1 MRKEIFVS
9 ETATERRIAVQEN
22 SNLVEFYVE
31 KPGEMGMVG
40 NIYKG
45 KVENVLPG
53 MQAAFVDIGY
63 DINAFLP
70 FSEIKNPEYLKEAS
84 TSEEEDDNSK
94 RNGKSSTLKE
104 IDVELKKD
112 QEILVQVIKEP
123 FSGKGPRVTTN
134 LSIPGHLV
142 VLVPNANFIGIS
154 KKIWDKYEKRRI
166 RKFIREFLPDDVGII
181 VRTEAEGKSDTIVKK
196 DFKILLKQWR
206 SLAKKADNSDAP
218 TNIFED
224 MKTVSTVIRDILGDD
239 VSKFTIDSRKLHR
252 QTHNYMQ
259 NVAPDMISRLELYR
273 GKTPLFT
280 HYKIDDQIAKSMRRH
295 VWLKSGAYIIIEHT
309 EAMVVIDVNSGRFVG
324 KGKHEA
330 NSFKINI
337 EAAKAAAQQ
346 LRLRDIGGLI
356 VIDFIDMQEEGNKKK
371 VYNELRK
378 ELRKDRAR
386 VAVSP
391 ISEFG
396 LLEMTRQRIRVS
408 LRDSLSENCP
418 TCNGSGRVLSK
429 DSVISE
435 IDSWIRNFKQKKKDL
450 RLTLKLHPDMAEYLE
465 ESKKSVMRKFMWKNF
480 VHINVDTDETLGP
493 SEFRFFSRKNGA
505 ELKLEV

>member
-45 KVENVLPG
+45 KVENILPG

-104 IDVELKKD
+104 INVELEKE

-142 VLVPNANFIGIS
+142 VLVPNTNFIGIS

-224 MKTVSTVIRDILGDD
+224 MKTVSTVIRDVLGDD
-239 VSKFTIDSRKLHR
+239 VS
-252 QTHNYMQ
+252 
-259 NVAPDMISRLELYR
+259 
-273 GKTPLFT
+273 
-280 HYKIDDQIAKSMRRH
+280 
-295 VWLKSGAYIIIEHT
+295 
-309 EAMVVIDVNSGRFVG
+309 
-324 KGKHEA
+324 
-330 NSFKINI
+330 
-337 EAAKAAAQQ
+337 
-346 LRLRDIGGLI
+346 
-356 VIDFIDMQEEGNKKK
+356 
-371 VYNELRK
+371 
-378 ELRKDRAR
+378 
-386 VAVSP
+386 
-391 ISEFG
+391 
-396 LLEMTRQRIRVS
+396 
-408 LRDSLSENCP
+408 
-418 TCNGSGRVLSK
+418 
-429 DSVISE
+429 
-435 IDSWIRNFKQKKKDL
+435 
-450 RLTLKLHPDMAEYLE
+450 
-465 ESKKSVMRKFMWKNF
+465 
-480 VHINVDTDETLGP
+480 
-493 SEFRFFSRKNGA
+493 
-505 ELKLEV
+505 